1 MKYYPNTSL
10 KYEQGFSIVINNI
23 TTPIENST
31 CYFFDYDKRRP
42 TILWRENV
50 MT

>member
-31 CYFFDYDKRRP
+31 CYFF
-42 TILWRENV
+42 
-50 MT
+50 